1 MITVFERIPELF
13 VQHYDMSFQTWG
25 REFKT
30 RGRRCAIP
38 FDRPPGKPVILGSDG
53 MPMNFAGAWLEAE
66 VDRSNP
72 QNIRI
77 IIRPVDDENEQRI
90 EQHTREMARHW
101 NN

>member
-13 VQHYDMSFQTWG
+13 VRHYDMSFQTWA
-25 REFKT
+25 REFRV

-38 FDRPPGKPVILGSDG
+38 FDRPPGTPKVLGADG
-53 MPMNFAGAWLEAE
+53 LPMNMAGAWLEAE

-72 QNIRI
+72 ANPRI
-77 IIRPVDDENEQRI
+77 VIRPADEQAEQAI

-101 NN
+101 VS